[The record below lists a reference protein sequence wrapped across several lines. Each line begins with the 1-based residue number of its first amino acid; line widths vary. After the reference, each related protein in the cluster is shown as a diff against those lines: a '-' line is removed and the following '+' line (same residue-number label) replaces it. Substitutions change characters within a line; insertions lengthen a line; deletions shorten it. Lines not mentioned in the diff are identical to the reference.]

1 MLNKIHKLLKKA
13 EFGIKTND
21 LDWKMISF
29 KLRQIVAIVPRL
41 VALPF
46 FLVSIALVLIAIVPG
61 YVADTLQKLAN
72 KVER

>member
-1 MLNKIHKLLKKA
+1 MLNKIRELLKKA
-13 EFGIKTND
+13 EFGVRLKH

-29 KLRQIVAIVPRL
+29 KLRQIVAIIPRL
-41 VALPF
+41 IALPF

-61 YVADTLQKLAN
+61 IIADELQKLAN

>member
-1 MLNKIHKLLKKA
+1 MLNKIHELLKKA
-13 EFGIKTND
+13 ELGVRLNH
-21 LDWKMISF
+21 LDWKMIGF

-41 VALPF
+41 IALPF

-61 YVADTLQKLAN
+61 IIADELQKLAN